1 MFSLNGTGLRAEANR
16 NNKQKRKNMIN
27 IKKGPGLSLGQVD
40 KVAKPA
46 ASAGTIEA
54 GQVVKLHAT
63 DGTAVLPSGASD
75 TGLLGFA
82 ITDSTDGDAIESGK
96 IGILLL
102 DGTSVIETDRTGST
116 AITSTNFNVGANLT
130 CTSAG
135 NVALATASDRVIG
148 KVEGIRSLPSIETVG
163 GVKIQGTRAFLGIK
177 LAAI

>member
-1 MFSLNGTGLRAEANR
+1 
-16 NNKQKRKNMIN
+16 MIN

-46 ASAGTIEA
+46 TGVTIEA

-63 DGTAVLPSGASD
+63 DGTVGLPSGASD

-82 ITDSTDGDAIESGK
+82 ITDTADGDAIESGK
-96 IGILLL
+96 VGILLL
-102 DGTSVIETDRTGST
+102 DGVSVIETDKTGGT

-130 CTSAG
+130 CTNTGA
-135 NVALATASDRVIG
+135 VAVATGSDRVIG
-148 KVEGIRSLPSIETVG
+148 KVEGIRNLPSVENVN
-163 GVKIQGTRAFLGIK
+163 GVKVQSTRAFLGIK

>member
-1 MFSLNGTGLRAEANR
+1 
-16 NNKQKRKNMIN
+16 MIN

-46 ASAGTIEA
+46 TGVTIEA

-63 DGTAVLPSGASD
+63 DGTVGLPSGASD

-82 ITDSTDGDAIESGK
+82 ITDTADGDAIESGK
-96 IGILLL
+96 VGILLL
-102 DGTSVIETDRTGST
+102 DGVSVIETDKTGAT

-135 NVALATASDRVIG
+135 AVAVASGSDRVIG
-148 KVEGIRSLPSIETVG
+148 KVEGIRNLPSVETVN
-163 GVKIQGTRAFLGIK
+163 GVKVQSTRAFLGIK